1 MNIIHRVIPILLL
14 AVSLSAQTYE
24 KVLVPIQPSTLNGAL
39 NTSWRTILVELSDD
53 DAVVNL
59 KCNVP
64 VCVPIAPHG
73 GVLVEANAAAD
84 PAFLYVPSAQA
95 AHVHLAVRALVM
107 SGTEHPMMDIPLP
120 RTSDFTTGVFHLQAI
135 PFNRDYRQSLRVFD
149 LDGIDGA
156 TVRVRIYT
164 TSTDPVVDTVL
175 VLHRP
180 SASDIEGRPGA
191 PAFAAVHNLAQTFP
205 AIGNADLA
213 MIDIQPLTPGL
224 QIWAFV
230 TSTNNVTQQFN
241 HFVN

>member
-1 MNIIHRVIPILLL
+1 MNIVRRALPVLLV
-14 AVSLSAQTYE
+14 AASLSAQTYD
-24 KVLVPIQPSTLNGAL
+24 KILLPIQPSTLNGAF
-39 NTSWRTILVELSDD
+39 NSSWHTLLAEQSDD
-53 DAVVNL
+53 DATVQL

-73 GVLVEANAAAD
+73 SVIVQSNASAD
-84 PAFLYVPSAQA
+84 PAFIYVPSAQS
-95 AHVHLAVRALVM
+95 AHVHFALRTVVIND
-107 SGTEHPMMDIPLP
+107 TARPMMDIPLA
-120 RTSDFTTGVFHLQAI
+120 RAADFTASVLHLQAI
-135 PFNRDYRQSLRVFD
+135 PFNRDYRQSLRIFD
-149 LDGIDGA
+149 LDGLDGA
-156 TVRVRIYT
+156 TVRVRIFT

-180 SASDIEGRPGA
+180 SSPDVDGRPGA
-191 PAFAAVHNLAQTFP
+191 PAYAAVHNLAQTFP

-213 MIDIQPLTPGL
+213 AIDIEPLTPGM

>member
-1 MNIIHRVIPILLL
+1 MNIIHRAIPILLL

-24 KVLVPIQPSTLNGAL
+24 KVLLPVQPSTLNGAL
-39 NTSWRTILVELSDD
+39 NSSWRTILAEQSDD
-53 DAVVNL
+53 DAVVDL

-84 PAFLYVPSAQA
+84 PAFIYVPSAQA
-95 AHVHLAVRALVM
+95 ANVHFALRTIVM
-107 SGTEHPMMDIPLP
+107 SETAHPMMDIPLP
-120 RTSDFTTGVFHLQAI
+120 GTSDFTTGVFHLQAI
-135 PFNRDYRQSLRVFD
+135 PFNRGYRQSLRVFD
-149 LDGIDGA
+149 LDGVDGA

-164 TSTDPVVDTVL
+164 GSTDPVADIVL

-180 SASDIEGRPGA
+180 PSSDIDGRPGA

-205 AIGNADLA
+205 AIGNDDLA

-230 TSTNNVTQQFN
+230 TSTNNTTQQFN